1 MSVYHHDRF
10 AEPTQPGPH
19 IETEHRRIHTPIP
32 APQTR
37 DVLDKHRRLFPRV
50 NCYQPPI
57 IWDRAEGYQV
67 FDAAGNCWIDFSS
80 TAVMTNAGHGHPAIR
95 HALETQAREGML
107 AQFSF
112 PSEQRVELAERML
125 SVSPPGMEKVYFWT
139 TGSEA
144 IESALRLV
152 RTWGQQQDPQKTHVL
167 THRGDFHGIT
177 LGATQLSGE
186 SALKDWLVSP
196 DQHIHH
202 LPFPGPPDHPD
213 LADPVALLD
222 KGFAQLAQSGVSENQ
237 IAGVFLETMQGW
249 GALSYPTAYLQRL
262 REWADQHQVLLV
274 FDEIQTG
281 FGRTGR
287 WFGHQHYGV
296 RADLLCVGKG
306 LSSSLPLAAVIGPAA
321 VLDVLPPG
329 AVTTTHA
336 AHPVSCAA
344 ALANLDVLQKQD
356 LINEADRKGQL
367 VAADLTRLQ
376 RRFPNQIARVE
387 GRGLLWALHL
397 HNPSTGEPDNRL
409 AADWTWAAVRH
420 GVMVFHTMR
429 PTVKICPP
437 LTIPDAALSEG
448 IEALGT
454 ALQSLEPEPSG
465 K

>member
-1 MSVYHHDRF
+1 MNIYHHDRF
-10 AEPTQPGPH
+10 AEPTQPAPR
-19 IETEHRRIHTPIP
+19 IETKHRRIQTPIP

-37 DVLDKHRRLFPRV
+37 DVLEANRRLFPRV

-57 IWDRAEGYQV
+57 IWERAEDYQV
-67 FDAAGNCWIDFSS
+67 FDAADNCWIDFSS
-80 TAVMTNAGHGHPAIR
+80 TAVMTNAGHAHPAIR
-95 HALETQAREGML
+95 QALETQAREGML

-112 PSEQRVELAERML
+112 PSEQRVRLAERIL
-125 SVSPPGMEKVYFWT
+125 NICPPGMEKVYFWT

-152 RTWGQQQDPQKTHVL
+152 RTWGQQRDPKKTHVL

-177 LGATQLSGE
+177 LGATQLSGAAA
-186 SALKDWLVSP
+186 SKDWLVSP

-202 LPFPGPPDHPD
+202 LPFPGPPDYPD
-213 LADPVALLD
+213 LADPVTLLET
-222 KGFAQLAQSGVSENQ
+222 GLAQLEEHGIAGSQ

-249 GALSYPTAYLQRL
+249 GALSYPVAYLKRL
-262 REWADQHQVLLV
+262 RQWADQHQVLLV

-296 RADLLCVGKG
+296 RPDLLCVGKG
-306 LSSSLPLAAVIGPAA
+306 LSSSLPLAAVIGPAS
-321 VLDVLPPG
+321 VLDVLSPG

-344 ALANLDVLQKQD
+344 ALANLEVLEQQN
-356 LINEADRKGQL
+356 LIDEADRKGQL
-367 VAADLTRLQ
+367 VGQDLARLQ
-376 RRFPNQIARVE
+376 RRFPDQIARVE

-397 HNPSTGEPDNRL
+397 CNPSTGEADDRL
-409 AADWTWAAVRH
+409 AADWTWSAVRH

-429 PTVKICPP
+429 PTLKICPP
-437 LTIPDAALSEG
+437 LTIPDSALHEG
-448 IEALGT
+448 IETLAT
-454 ALQSLEPEPSG
+454 ALQSLVAQSP
-465 K
+465 